1 MRRDF
6 AGCVGEN
13 RCGYVGRVS
22 PRGIE
27 WNPEEEGGTPA
38 GGQERGSHSGV
49 RVGYTLGGPHQALG
63 TLVTQVDPAHAHW
76 EEVARE
82 TDLKGVL
89 CQGSEKR
96 PDGAL
101 L

>member
-1 MRRDF
+1 M
-6 AGCVGEN
+6 
-13 RCGYVGRVS
+13 GRVS

-38 GGQERGSHSGV
+38 GGQKRGSHSGV

-63 TLVTQVDPAHAHW
+63 TLVTQADPAHAHW

-89 CQGSEKR
+89 CQE
-96 PDGAL
+96 PAAGAMGQSRSREGVGEGWNL
-101 L
+101 RVTQ